1 MRERVSIGR
10 INGAEI
16 YAVRNENGET
26 YVPIKPICEAIGV
39 SHQKQIEKLNEDEIL
54 SSTVTLRVTV
64 GADGKDREM
73 VCLPLE
79 YVYGWLFTINPKN
92 VKAESRESVIRY
104 KKECY
109 DVFCRHFFTQVEKQR
124 DINRA
129 EAEELENLRQL
140 IEEEKDVEMRI
151 KESKEKIDKI
161 RAARLDP
168 DPSLFD

>member
-1 MRERVSIGR
+1 MSERISIGR

-39 SHQKQIEKLNEDEIL
+39 ADNKQREKITEDDIL
-54 SSTVTLRVTV
+54 SSVGTLRVST
-64 GADGKDREM
+64 GSDGKQYEM
-73 VCLPLE
+73 FCLPVE
-79 YVYGWLFTINPKN
+79 YVYGWIFMINPKN
-92 VKAESRESVIRY
+92 VKAESRDSVVKY

-109 DVFCRHFFTQVEKQR
+109 DVLYRHFFTQVEKQR

-140 IEEEKDVEMRI
+140 IGEEKEVKLRI
-151 KESKEKIDKI
+151 RETKEKIDKI

-168 DPSLFD
+168 NPSLFD